1 MKAVKTIIFATGI
14 LLAGG
19 AHAHG
24 IQHDTP
30 TSQYQFNNDVEQPDS
45 SIVPFQHPKTRAEV
59 VQAFQ
64 SARAAGLIWQ
74 GESDNHIPAVGP
86 KSDESRAQVLKEL
99 AEARAAGKLTEGEL
113 NYAVAS

>member
-19 AHAHG
+19 AYAHG
-24 IQHDTP
+24 VQHEMP
-30 TSQYQFNNDVEQPDS
+30 TTQYQFNNDVEQPDS
-45 SIVPFQHPKTRAEV
+45 TIVPFQHPKTRAEV

-74 GESDNHIPAVGP
+74 GESDNHIPAAGLTSEVP
-86 KSDESRAQVLKEL
+86 RAQVLKEL
-99 AEARAAGKLTEGEL
+99 AEARAAGQLREGEL
-113 NYAVAS
+113 NYVVAS